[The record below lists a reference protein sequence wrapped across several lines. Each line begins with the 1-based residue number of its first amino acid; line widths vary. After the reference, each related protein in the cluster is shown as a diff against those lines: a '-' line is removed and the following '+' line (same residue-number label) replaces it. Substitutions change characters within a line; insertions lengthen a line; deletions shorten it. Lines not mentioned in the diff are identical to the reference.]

1 MPDERRRSI
10 MGVVFLTV
18 FLDMVG
24 FSILFPLF
32 PGMLEHYLALEGNT
46 SAIGRL
52 HEALRELAANDWA
65 AVTLFGGILGS
76 IYSLFQF
83 LFAPLWGTLSDRFG
97 RRRILLFTLAGTAVA
112 NLLWGF
118 SGTFA
123 VLVVARLLGGVMAGN
138 ISTASA
144 AIADTTTGRDR
155 AKGMGML
162 GAGIGLGFVIGPAL
176 GGGLAAWSRG
186 IDWGAGAEWG
196 LNPFS
201 GCAFAAL
208 ALSLVNLVW
217 AAARFHE
224 TLPPER
230 RGRAGA
236 ERSLNPFGTLAK
248 LDAPGVMRASVI
260 YFLFFTAFGAM
271 EFTLSFLARDR
282 FAYDEAQ
289 IAWMFVF
296 VGLGIAFVQGGVVR
310 RLAPRLGEQKLART
324 GMILTLPGF
333 VVVGAAH
340 SGGVLYLGLALLA
353 VGSSFVM
360 PSLSALVSRYAPP
373 QRQGLALGVFRSVGS
388 LARAIGPLLGGIL
401 YWRLSSWGPYYVG
414 AALAVI
420 PLVLAFALPPVPKED
435 TRPAAD
441 QA

>member
-1 MPDERRRSI
+1 MTDRSRSI
-10 MGVVFLTV
+10 LGVVFLTV

-32 PGMLEHYLALEGNT
+32 PAMLEHYLELEGEE

-52 HEALRELAANDWA
+52 HAWLRGLAANDWA

-83 LFAPLWGTLSDRFG
+83 LSAPLWGTLSDRLG
-97 RRRILLFTLAGTAVA
+97 RRRILMVTLTGTAVA

-123 VLVVARLLGGVMAGN
+123 VLVFARLLGGVMAGN

-144 AIADTTTGRDR
+144 AIADTTEGRDR

-162 GAGIGLGFVIGPAL
+162 GAGIGLGFVVGPGIGGAL
-176 GGGLAAWSRG
+176 ASWSRN
-186 IDWGAGAEWG
+186 IDWGSAADWG

-208 ALSLVNLVW
+208 ALSILNLVW
-217 AAARFHE
+217 AGARFHE

-230 RGRAGA
+230 RGQAGA
-236 ERSLNPFGTLAK
+236 ERSLNPFGTLAR
-248 LDAPGVMRASVI
+248 LDSPGVMRASLI
-260 YFLFFTAFGAM
+260 YFVFFTAFGAM

-282 FAYDEAQ
+282 FGYDEAA

-296 VGLGIAFVQGGVVR
+296 VGLTIAFVQGGVVR
-310 RLAPRLGEQKLART
+310 RLAPRLGEQRLALL
-324 GMILTLPGF
+324 GMVLTLPGF
-333 VVVGAAH
+333 VIVGATGSSAT
-340 SGGVLYLGLALLA
+340 LYLGLGFLS
-353 VGSSFVM
+353 VGSSFIM
-360 PSLSALVSRYAPP
+360 PSLSALVSRYAPDE
-373 QRQGLALGVFRSVGS
+373 RQGLALGVFRSVGS
-388 LARAIGPLLGGIL
+388 LARAIGPLLGGVL
-401 YWRLSSWGPYYVG
+401 YWKLSSWGPYYVG
-414 AALAVI
+414 AALALI
-420 PLVLAFALPPVPKED
+420 PLGMALKLPPVPDQEPD
-435 TRPAAD
+435 PAPD